1 MKQNKTFNEQCYA
14 LLRQI
19 PKGKVTTYKEIARA
33 MGTKAWRAVG
43 STLAKNP
50 DLITTP
56 CHRVVLSDGHIG
68 EYALGK
74 EEKKKLLQSE
84 GIKITD
90 NKIENFEECFYTF
103 I

>member
-1 MKQNKTFNEQCYA
+1 M
-14 LLRQI
+14 
-19 PKGKVTTYKEIARA
+19 ARVL
-33 MGTKAWRAVG
+33 GSKAWRAVG
-43 STLAKNP
+43 TALAKNP

-56 CHRVVLSDGHIG
+56 CHRVVRSDGYIG

-103 I
+103 NS